1 MDDRAER
8 DASKALAL
16 DHNLQSLG
24 VGTQPL
30 DGKRDDCALCPIVVA
45 ARPVP
50 PPEAKKLALGMP
62 EGIRDSAIVRR
73 AIFGDSLQLRR
84 KSLTRHAHAPQ
95 VAYRSVGCGIWGVAL
110 RVAGMPLEKIALF
123 ANSGQ
128 VSGANPLTQAVRLT
142 FAQGVLAPYRVIGP
156 ASIIA
161 WFLQY
166 SSMSFVFQL
175 ADSALSLGLDVPRVA
190 YGDDVQKAPAA
201 TPAAPTPTYT
211 SMAPT
216 ALAAVKACKD
226 VAAASVAGA
235 VESAV
240 SNRAEAQRH
249 YGPAQ
254 LQQVEKRLGWG
265 GAWRAAGPAF
275 APNVSR
281 NAVMAYSAFVLTP
294 QLYQQMVPKEQKS
307 SSSLFAFGLAVNMF
321 LGNVVAVTQQSLWG
335 RSLDRLAV
343 ESSGAFSYG
352 AVVREGVAAEGAAA
366 FITPGKWFSRVLM
379 NAPAEGTLAWFYN
392 RVLPVFEPS
401 FLRAADGAY
410 AGVRRWR
417 PFEPAVAHAATKRPS
432 A

>member
-24 VGTQPL
+24 VGAQPA
-30 DGKRDDCALCPIVVA
+30 DGKRDVCALCPIVVA

-73 AIFGDSLQLRR
+73 AIRCSSLQLRR
-84 KSLTRHAHAPQ
+84 NSLTRHAHAPQ

-201 TPAAPTPTYT
+201 TPVAATTYT

-417 PFEPAVAHAATKRPS
+417 PFEPAVAHAATKRPE

>member
-1 MDDRAER
+1 M
-8 DASKALAL
+8 
-16 DHNLQSLG
+16 
-24 VGTQPL
+24 
-30 DGKRDDCALCPIVVA
+30 
-45 ARPVP
+45 
-50 PPEAKKLALGMP
+50 
-62 EGIRDSAIVRR
+62 
-73 AIFGDSLQLRR
+73 
-84 KSLTRHAHAPQ
+84 
-95 VAYRSVGCGIWGVAL
+95 
-110 RVAGMPLEKIALF
+110 
-123 ANSGQ
+123 
-128 VSGANPLTQAVRLT
+128 
-142 FAQGVLAPYRVIGP
+142 QGRG
-156 ASIIA
+156 
-161 WFLQY
+161 
-166 SSMSFVFQL
+166 
-175 ADSALSLGLDVPRVA
+175 
-190 YGDDVQKAPAA
+190 
-201 TPAAPTPTYT
+201 
-211 SMAPT
+211 
-216 ALAAVKACKD
+216 
-226 VAAASVAGA
+226 AASVAGA

-281 NAVMAYSAFVLTP
+281 NAVMAYTAFVLTP

-343 ESSGAFSYG
+343 ESSGTFSYG